1 MTGPDL
7 AAALAGILLGLG
19 MILAMWWVGSS
30 EETSWDDAHERRNG
44 DR

>member
-19 MILAMWWVGSS
+19 MVIAMWWTGS
-30 EETSWDDAHERRNG
+30 EDTTWDDARERRNG

>member
-19 MILAMWWVGSS
+19 MVIAMWRVGSD
-30 EETSWDDAHERRNG
+30 ETSWDDAHEPRNG